1 MKIVLLGPPGSGKG
15 TQAKFIA
22 KKYGVAHISTGD
34 IFREN
39 IKNNTELGIKAKEY
53 IDKGHLVPDE
63 MTIML
68 LEERIKKDDCKNG
81 FLLDGFP
88 RTVVQA
94 DALYAELLRLGTKLD
109 HVVNINVPNDVLRKR
124 LTGRRSCPA
133 CGASYNIVLN
143 PPVKEN
149 ICNICGG
156 QLIERPDDGIDTVN
170 NRLRVYEEQTQPLI
184 DYYKTRNLLR
194 DINGEL
200 NIEEVFKDICIALG
214 SDQ

>member
-109 HVVNINVPNDVLRKR
+109 HVVNINVPSDVLRKR

-133 CGASYNIVLN
+133 CGADRKSV
-143 PPVKEN
+143 V
-149 ICNICGG
+149 
-156 QLIERPDDGIDTVN
+156 
-170 NRLRVYEEQTQPLI
+170 
-184 DYYKTRNLLR
+184 
-194 DINGEL
+194 
-200 NIEEVFKDICIALG
+200 
-214 SDQ
+214 